1 MDKWVIYE
9 IEKQKIKAMGLSP
22 AEYEQAIRE
31 LTERLGI

>member
-22 AEYEQAIRE
+22 AEYERAIRK

>member
-22 AEYEQAIRE
+22 SEYEQAIRK